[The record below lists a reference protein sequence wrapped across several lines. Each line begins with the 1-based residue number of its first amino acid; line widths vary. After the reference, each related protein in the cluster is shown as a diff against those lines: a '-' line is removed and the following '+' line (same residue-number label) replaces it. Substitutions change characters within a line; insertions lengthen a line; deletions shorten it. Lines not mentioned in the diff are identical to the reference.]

1 MALITRSQVI
11 NRRVND
17 VFNTIIDGGT
27 AKVSPSG
34 HSILEAS

>member
-1 MALITRSQVI
+1 VALITRSQVI

-17 VFNTIIDGGT
+17 VFNTIIDGGNFAT
-27 AKVSPSG
+27 TG